1 MKLSKL
7 FLMFAFCLFA
17 ILNASAQT
25 DSPLLGQEV
34 QVKMKNGDD
43 YNGTLLQQDEQ
54 SITLKTVNGSVN
66 LIAANIK
73 SIEQSTYT
81 GKYLFPN
88 AHDTRYFFAPSA
100 IPIDK
105 GKGYYQNLLV
115 TTNFVNYGITKNV
128 SIGGGFEFISM
139 ILDEVPPIWFFTP
152 KAGFQVAE
160 KIHVGGG
167 LLLVGV
173 GLESIST
180 LAYGAG
186 TFGTSESNVTVGL
199 GYGFLDGEAAEAPV
213 FLLSGTHRV
222 SNGISLLTEN
232 YLLSNT
238 FTDAF
243 YLGIHGVRFL
253 SKKNAF
259 DLGVIVSNSFDGFIP
274 ALPYVGYAR
283 SF

>member
-1 MKLSKL
+1 MKFSKL
-7 FLMFAFCLFA
+7 FLISALCLLA
-17 ILNASAQT
+17 ILSASAQT
-25 DSPLLGQEV
+25 DAPLLGQEV
-34 QVKMKNGDD
+34 QVKMKNGEE
-43 YNGTLLQQDEQ
+43 YIGTLLQQDEQ
-54 SITLKTVNGSVN
+54 SITIRTVNGSTN

-73 SIEQSTYT
+73 SIEKSTYT
-81 GKYLFPN
+81 GKFAFPN
-88 AHDTRYFFAPSA
+88 PQDTRYFFAPSA

-105 GKGYYQNLLV
+105 GKGYYQNLMV

-128 SIGGGFEFISM
+128 SIGGGFEFVSM
-139 ILDEVPPIWFFTP
+139 LLNEVPPLWFFTP

-167 LLLVGV
+167 LLLIGVGV
-173 GLESIST
+173 ESIST

-199 GYGFLDGEAAEAPV
+199 GYGFVDGEAAEAPV
-213 FLLSGTHRV
+213 FLLSGTHRI

-232 YLLSNT
+232 YVLSNT
-238 FTDAF
+238 FTDTF

-259 DLGVIVSNSFDGFIP
+259 DLGVIVSNAFGDFIP